1 MRSFAILRAGAD
13 AAALTAAI
21 AAAPHDFVLVLAP
34 GEEPD
39 AALRAAL
46 EAWRTGVGGS
56 LAYDVRCTVSAGR
69 RSVPARDWW
78 PPGPTRFFDR
88 TATGWCVGAGG
99 NIEFRGRRDRMEG
112 AVHRRARLR
121 LGEEVAAIDRATRAG
136 APSGAGTL
144 ARILFRP
151 PFAIA
156 RGLVPGRGGFQ
167 FAMLDGLHALVREV
181 RAWEARRAVK
191 FRRPTTPDAASRS
204 R

>member
-1 MRSFAILRAGAD
+1 MRSFAVIRAGAD

-21 AAAPHDFVLVLAP
+21 TAAPHDFVLVLAP

-46 EAWRTGVGGS
+46 EAWCTGAGAS
-56 LAYDVRCTVSAGR
+56 LAYDIRCTVSTGR
-69 RSVPARDWW
+69 RSAPVRAWW

-88 TATGWCVGAGG
+88 TATGWCIRAGG
-99 NIEFRGRRDRMEG
+99 TLEFRGRRDRMEG
-112 AVHRRARLR
+112 AVHRRARPS
-121 LGEEVAAIDRATRAG
+121 LGEEVAAIDRATRGG

-144 ARILFRP
+144 ARILLCP

-156 RGLVPGRGGFQ
+156 RGLVPGRGGLQ

-181 RAWEARRAVK
+181 RAWEARRAVTV
-191 FRRPTTPDAASRS
+191 RRPATPDAASRS